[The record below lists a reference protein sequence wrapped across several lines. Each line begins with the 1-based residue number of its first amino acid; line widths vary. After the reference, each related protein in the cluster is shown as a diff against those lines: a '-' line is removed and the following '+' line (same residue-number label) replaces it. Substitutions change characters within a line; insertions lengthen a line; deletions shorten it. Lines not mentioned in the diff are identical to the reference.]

1 MAIASFTYDMNIISG
16 LADEPNDVGGLTAG
30 ELKAK
35 FDEGGLAL
43 KTYVNDTLL
52 PGVTADINAALSQAA
67 IGQVPGMTVII
78 PLGETIP
85 IPQRTAGAIYWSVTE
100 NVTPGAGQ

>member
-1 MAIASFTYDMNIISG
+1 MAIASFTYDMNIISA

-67 IGQVPGMTVII
+67 IGQVPGMTVVI
-78 PLGETIP
+78 PLGEAVP
-85 IPQRTAGAIYWSVTE
+85 IPQRTAGAIYWNVTE

>member
-1 MAIASFTYDMNIISG
+1 MAIASFTYDMNIISA

-35 FDEGGLAL
+35 FDEGGNAVKAYL
-43 KTYVNDTLL
+43 NETLL
-52 PGVTADINAALSQAA
+52 PGIAEEITEALLDAA
-67 IGQVPGMTVII
+67 IGKVPGMTVVI

-85 IPQRTAGAIYWSVTE
+85 PDQRKQGAVYW
-100 NVTPGAGQ
+100 NVVAEVGE